1 MQSRTRMDVVSQM
14 LTAGSSVAK
23 GSRKAPDSS
32 AGSAPRDSLSPLGR
46 QYHPKVLRSMEDVN
60 AEAEAPRGCSRGYDG
75 SPVVPTILQQLL
87 AIRESAG
94 SASLRVLEAARTSQ
108 KSKTTHVASAT
119 DLAGRA
125 TASSLASTMSRS
137 SEEATSY
144 LEHEACSPRSNTLI
158 IRPRKPHD
166 LKLAKSN
173 GLTTYNPAVLKQAI
187 CDGRSNIGT
196 CDLTTQ
202 KPHPTPKRRVPKSPA
217 PPPPAKSP
225 PIPAAMGSENS
236 KISDSAVQGD
246 NASTNS
252 IARKPLRVLRKSST
266 NLLFKRMDSKS
277 PLPRPLTATSVVVT
291 QQQSSAGSD
300 AETINPF
307 NDPPHSARDS
317 IIMLPSASTMT
328 IVGNPDAQP
337 LSASSTV
344 KDIRKESQSPVDEED
359 EHENDY
365 ENLLPLHAPAH
376 RAEALSPTIPA
387 PSPLPEDSPH
397 KYGLK
402 DRMETPEP
410 TVSPHPEHINVAK
423 RRSSAYEIFNEVKS
437 LQSAA
442 SFLNGLST
450 SRRRAESMNRNT
462 DASWATTFTGAST
475 ATSRPPSTRPPSAR
489 PGSARPP
496 SAAYIRATDNVNM
509 DSRRRGVLFK
519 ANGFAFSRPLAYVQ
533 LKCLRNH
540 ERVLVSRNKNAPVE
554 CSVCHMDDDQEHW
567 TCTWCAIRMCR
578 YCRNDFSERG
588 TTALRERIKQAELG
602 VSPSSS
608 TESLAGRGRSRA
620 YA

>member
-1 MQSRTRMDVVSQM
+1 MHVASQM
-14 LTAGSSVAK
+14 LTAGVSAAK
-23 GSRKAPDSS
+23 GSSKAPDSS
-32 AGSAPRDSLSPLGR
+32 TGSAPRDSLSPLGR
-46 QYHPKVLRSMEDVN
+46 QYPEMLSSMENVN
-60 AEAEAPRGCSRGYDG
+60 AEAEAGRGRSISRIGVGGHDD
-75 SPVVPTILQQLL
+75 SRIVTPFLQRMR
-87 AIRESAG
+87 AVRESAG
-94 SASLRVLEAARTSQ
+94 SGSPRALGAARTSQ
-108 KSKTTHVASAT
+108 KLQTAHVASPT
-119 DLAGRA
+119 DLAGYA
-125 TASSLASTMSRS
+125 TASPSVSTISWS

-144 LEHEACSPRSNTLI
+144 REPEACPPRSHTLI

-173 GLTTYNPAVLKQAI
+173 GLTTCPAELKQAI
-187 CDGRSNIGT
+187 CDGRSDTGT
-196 CDLTTQ
+196 CVLTTQ
-202 KPHPTPKRRVPKSPA
+202 QSRPTPKRRLPKSPA

-225 PIPAAMGSENS
+225 PIPVAMGSEHS
-236 KISDSAVQGD
+236 KISDPAVQGD

-277 PLPRPLTATSVVVT
+277 PLPRPLTATSIVVT

-300 AETINPF
+300 ADTIHPF

-328 IVGNPDAQP
+328 IIETADAQP

-344 KDIRKESQSPVDEED
+344 KDIRKESQSQSASDEED
-359 EHENDY
+359 ENENDY

-410 TVSPHPEHINVAK
+410 AINPQPEHINVAK

-450 SRRRAESMNRNT
+450 SRRRAESMNRDT

-475 ATSRPPSTRPPSAR
+475 ATSRPPSARPPSAR

-496 SAAYIRATDNVNM
+496 SAAYLRATENVNM

-533 LKCLRNH
+533 LKCYRNH
-540 ERVLVSRNKNAPVE
+540 EKVIVSRNKTAPVE

-602 VSPSSS
+602 VSPSSP